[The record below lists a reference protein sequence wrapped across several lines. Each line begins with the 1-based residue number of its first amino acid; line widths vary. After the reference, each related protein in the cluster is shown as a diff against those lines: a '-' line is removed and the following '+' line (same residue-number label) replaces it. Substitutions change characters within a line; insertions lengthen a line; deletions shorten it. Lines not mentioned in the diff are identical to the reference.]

1 MEAIVLKLS
10 REQILQ
16 GLRDIDE
23 EARRRGV
30 LIDLAVYGGA
40 AMALAFDLRQATKDV
55 DAVVRGSPDL
65 VREVVRRIALDRG
78 WPEDWLNDGVKGFLS
93 SREQMAAFEEFS
105 SDEPC
110 GLRVYVP
117 MPEYLFAMK
126 CMAMRVASIE
136 ATADADDI
144 IALARIIGLE
154 SVEEALDLV
163 EGFYPKRLIPPKVR
177 FGLEELMDRVMTD
190 QDSVPAPDTPP

>member
-1 MEAIVLKLS
+1 MLQLS

-23 EARRRGV
+23 EARSRGV

-177 FGLEELMDRVMTD
+177 FGLEELMERVLTD

>member
-1 MEAIVLKLS
+1 MLKLS